1 MSEVSS
7 SVDRNMQS
15 SEIPAPGPA
24 LVANAG
30 TCDGTGLANAGASG
44 GSDSSRAS
52 TKSASRTWPNGASD
66 SFGAF
71 VRRVPASGIG
81 AGRAAEGEAKGAT
94 TSAGGARAAALP
106 PPAALSSPDLIRRR
120 RGSRASVT
128 HVLPSRMHR
137 THGSPSHAALA
148 LWHSTHAFFF
158 MAERGPEAEAA
169 AMPSFFERGLKS
181 AGSFRTTGGSCTE
194 TPTPRAAAS
203 KGDSLAGTRA
213 SLPEGAAPP
222 ALSERKIWPVGRSN
236 SASAGAVAESSSDS
250 EGGRGGAAPLSEPAG
265 MVGAEHRFSS
275 GLPKRGWPLR
285 ASVTPSAS
293 SDADDDAPPAR
304 LPPPSSPP

>member
-1 MSEVSS
+1 
-7 SVDRNMQS
+7 
-15 SEIPAPGPA
+15 
-24 LVANAG
+24 
-30 TCDGTGLANAGASG
+30 
-44 GSDSSRAS
+44 
-52 TKSASRTWPNGASD
+52 
-66 SFGAF
+66 
-71 VRRVPASGIG
+71 
-81 AGRAAEGEAKGAT
+81 
-94 TSAGGARAAALP
+94 
-106 PPAALSSPDLIRRR
+106 
-120 RGSRASVT
+120 
-128 HVLPSRMHR
+128 MHR

-181 AGSFRTTGGSCTE
+181 ARSFRTAGGGCTE
-194 TPTPRAAAS
+194 TPTPSAAAG

-213 SLPEGAAPP
+213 SSPEGAAPP

-236 SASAGAVAESSSDS
+236 SAGAVAESSSDF
-250 EGGRGGAAPLSEPAG
+250 EGGRGGTAPFGLPAR

-293 SDADDDAPPAR
+293 SDANDDAPPAR
-304 LPPPSSPP
+304 LPPPSSPPSSRAQCASTNLVSIGSMWKFEGSRSVSFLQSGQWWS